1 MINTIKRLGVIVF
14 QRLFNLDDLS
24 VKYPISVKGV
34 LIENDRVLLLKN
46 ESFIFDLP
54 GGKVE
59 PHQSIEDALIDEFKE
74 ETNLT
79 VKIKSLIDLKK
90 LHLNSRNILIATY
103 KVENISSDPIKISYE
118 NWGYNFIK
126 IKNLRDNDIKPWI
139 LDLLNNLNCCYYKAY
154 SFNN

>member
-139 LDLLNNLNCCYYKAY
+139 LDLLNNLN
-154 SFNN
+154 

>member
-118 NWGYNFIK
+118 NWGYNFIN
-126 IKNLRDNDIKPWI
+126 IKDIEDHDIKPWI
-139 LDLLNNLNCCYYKAY
+139 LDLLNNLN
-154 SFNN
+154 

>member
-14 QRLFNLDDLS
+14 HRLFNLDDLS
-24 VKYPISVKGV
+24 IKYPISVKGILV
-34 LIENDRVLLLKN
+34 ENGRVLLLKN
-46 ESFIFDLP
+46 ESFIYDLP

-126 IKNLRDNDIKPWI
+126 IKNLRDHDIKPWI
-139 LDLLNNLNCCYYKAY
+139 LDLLNNLN
-154 SFNN
+154 

>member
-34 LIENDRVLLLKN
+34 LFENGRVLLLKN
-46 ESFIFDLP
+46 ESFIYDLP

-79 VKIKSLIDLKK
+79 VKIKSLKDIKK
-90 LHLNSRNILIATY
+90 LNLNNRDILIATY
-103 KVENISSDPIKISYE
+103 EVENISSDPIKISYE
-118 NWGYNFIK
+118 NWGYNFIN
-126 IKNLRDNDIKPWI
+126 IKDIEDHDIKPWI
-139 LDLLNNLNCCYYKAY
+139 LDLLNNLN
-154 SFNN
+154 

>member
-103 KVENISSDPIKISYE
+103 MVENISSDPIKISYE

-139 LDLLNNLNCCYYKAY
+139 LDLLNNLN
-154 SFNN
+154 

>member
-126 IKNLRDNDIKPWI
+126 IKNLRDHDIKPWI
-139 LDLLNNLNCCYYKAY
+139 LDLLNNLN
-154 SFNN
+154 